1 METLPFALSYHFRLF
16 DKNITERERER
27 GGFLRAASDVD
38 PSVTCPVGA
47 KRLSRRHQ
55 SVRCSCCS

>member
-16 DKNITERERER
+16 DKKREQRE
-27 GGFLRAASDVD
+27 GFLRAASDVD

-47 KRLSRRHQ
+47 KRLSRRHH
-55 SVRCSCCS
+55 SVRCSCCSLRM